1 METEEEEEEGVA
13 FWKEDVERGHSCPV
27 QGRGK
32 CRVSLP
38 GVFPNLSPEVVVLI
52 HSEGRGRKERK
63 KGGRWMT
70 GPSDVAFRGN
80 VRHRGLHPAGLRSLQ
95 FSVTSTGDELR

>member
-1 METEEEEEEGVA
+1 MEEGSG
-13 FWKEDVERGHSCPV
+13 ERTQLSV

-32 CRVSLP
+32 CRASLP

-52 HSEGRGRKERK
+52 HSEGRGRKRK

-70 GPSDVAFRGN
+70 DPSVVEMSD
-80 VRHRGLHPAGLRSLQ
+80 AG
-95 FSVTSTGDELR
+95 FSTRLD